1 MNFRIVAIFQIQ
13 HTGLKMWPL
22 NGVLAALMIFFNLR
36 KSWIIYPYIIYY
48 LKTIFLMR
56 TKLSIKIIV
65 TCGIISMIF
74 HCVGIV
80 FLAMTVRQG
89 GWAWL
94 YPCTSHSVLRI
105 YIPIPRLVVLVLL
118 RQLYMYVCA
127 YVYVFTHSSLA
138 NLAISF
144 TPLQPSLSDC
154 LWCWLSIDSFNFA
167 GH

>member
-13 HTGLKMWPL
+13 HTGLKMWPF
-22 NGVLAALMIFFNLR
+22 NGVLAALTIFFNL
-36 KSWIIYPYIIYY
+36 KSSWMMHPYIIYY

-80 FLAMTVRQG
+80 FLAITVRQG

-105 YIPIPRLVVLVLL
+105 YPDPQTRGPCAPAAAI
-118 RQLYMYVCA
+118 YVCMCVCLCIYA
-127 YVYVFTHSSLA
+127 QFSRQFGHLFHA
-138 NLAISF
+138 AAAISV
-144 TPLQPSLSDC
+144 
-154 LWCWLSIDSFNFA
+154 
-167 GH
+167 